1 MKLLLP
7 MDREDTQEGALV
19 PVNEAAVWAVV
30 ELEEGQVTEVAF
42 YGEREQ
48 AMETWPDAVI
58 VPGDFEPVM
67 DFIEQ
72 QMMVLVAH
80 TQRSVDDVVE
90 AFLFKELHE
99 LAF

>member
-7 MDREDTQEGALV
+7 MDREETQEGMLV
-19 PVNEAAVWAVV
+19 PILEAAAWAIVD
-30 ELEEGQVTEVAF
+30 LEEGQVSEISFFGDKET
-42 YGEREQ
+42 
-48 AMETWPDAVI
+48 AMEAWPDAI
-58 VPGDFEPVM
+58 VVAGDYEPVM
-67 DFIEQ
+67 EFIEQ

-80 TQRSVDDVVE
+80 VQRSVDDIVE